1 MQTDVK
7 LLRSLD
13 DPHREKPIWFTE
25 SEMLA
30 RLTVF
35 TISRLVKTRGQADI
49 KTDQIYRVLS
59 SLYEHKIE
67 WSPEVLQY
75 FPDAVRS
82 FYESENNT
90 AIRTSVT
97 PQKVH
102 QLISANKAFT
112 TYLLQGTPEME
123 RMIVPFFSHAENQ
136 PILLC
141 TMWIIAITRNSVD
154 CFHMASAR
162 QLLLLIPPARMAT
175 NTIDFVDFIL
185 SVDYP
190 PNSTDFVSFTSTTLF
205 FC

>member
-30 RLTVF
+30 RLTVY
-35 TISRLVKTRGQADI
+35 TISRLIKTRGQADI

-67 WSPEVLQY
+67 WSPEALRY
-75 FPDAVRS
+75 FPDVVRS
-82 FYESENNT
+82 FYETENNI
-90 AIRTSVT
+90 APRSSVT

-102 QLISANKAFT
+102 QLISSNKAFT
-112 TYLLQGTPEME
+112 NYLLQGTPEAE
-123 RMIVPFFSHAENQ
+123 KLIVSHFSSVENQ
-136 PILLC
+136 PVILC
-141 TMWIIAITRNSVD
+141 SMWIIAITRNSLD
-154 CFHMASAR
+154 CFHMPSAR
-162 QLLLLIPPARMAT
+162 QLLLLIPPSRVAT
-175 NTIDFVDFIL
+175 NTIDFVDFML

-190 PNSTDFVSFTSTTLF
+190 PNSTDFVSLT
-205 FC
+205 